1 MTNQLAGQAMPISEI
16 SSRIPQSAMTAEAG
30 EEEEGFGDD
39 NVENSNVE
47 NKTSLLP
54 SKDKLF
60 LFTAEKKL

>member
-16 SSRIPQSAMTAEAG
+16 PSRIPQSAMTAEAD